1 MKDLENGSGG
11 GGAGAK
17 DDHESAETG
26 GCDED
31 DEKLIM
37 GDVDHESAKGPSAA
51 DDASVGEEMV
61 TAAEDDPTDPGLS
74 IPEQEEAVAE
84 ADDGDLAGKRS
95 GNGPSSSLVVAA
107 AAANNKHL
115 NSVSTCSE
123 LSEDELYQDV
133 DSGDAATDQ
142 EKERLGSSR
151 NLSHPGIRLV

>member
-1 MKDLENGSGG
+1 MENGSGG
-11 GGAGAK
+11 GGAEAK

-31 DEKLIM
+31 DDEKLI

-51 DDASVGEEMV
+51 ADDASAGEEMV

-74 IPEQEEAVAE
+74 IPEQGEAVEEAE
-84 ADDGDLAGKRS
+84 ADGDLAGKRS
-95 GNGPSSSLVVAA
+95 NANGPSSPLVVAA

-142 EKERLGSSR
+142 EKER
-151 NLSHPGIRLV
+151 